1 MAWMWILVIFLICGG
16 GAWIA
21 DTLRDGRQNRH
32 ERRLEELR
40 MRERQLRRAEERQRP
55 PEPVCGCGHHL
66 AMHDGRGHCH
76 EVVQR
81 PTGWD
86 ADRRPLGYEPADCAC
101 RQYVGPQPLS
111 RIFAEDLTDHEPL
124 GLGGPREDAG
134 AAPEAGAGGD
144 RSATR
149 GDAAPDGAGGTGG
162 TGERRGDGEERPP
175 SAPGDDSR

>member
-1 MAWMWILVIFLICGG
+1 MAWMWIVGIFLICGG

-21 DTLRDGRQNRH
+21 ETLRDGRQNRH

-40 MRERQLRRAEERQRP
+40 IRERQLRRAEERERP

-66 AMHDGRGHCH
+66 AMHDRDGHCH
-76 EVVQR
+76 EVVRR

-86 ADRRPLGYEPADCAC
+86 ADREPLGYEPADCLC

-124 GLGGPREDAG
+124 DLRKPNDGARALSDGRDPEGPAGEDRRPG
-134 AAPEAGAGGD
+134 
-144 RSATR
+144 R
-149 GDAAPDGAGGTGG
+149 GDA
-162 TGERRGDGEERPP
+162 
-175 SAPGDDSR
+175 